1 MKVRNKQQELESP
14 DEAAL
19 GFVIRSI
26 KNETEKVWT
35 LTKLL
40 EVYVEKCGTES
51 HVYRFTNTVTNPSHK

>member
-35 LTKLL
+35 LTGLF
-40 EVYVEKCGTES
+40 EVYVEKGGAES
-51 HVYRFTNTVTNPSHK
+51 HIYRFTNTVMDRSHE